1 MKSLTLKAGPVTL
14 RSIGPEDLEDLRR
27 WKNDNR
33 RAFFFKDVI
42 TPEGQKKW
50 YEGYLGRPDDF
61 MFVVE
66 AEGMKVGCMGFR
78 KIEGAADCYNII
90 GAPEGRGKGYL
101 GAAMEAMCGHIE
113 ESLGTV
119 PITCKVLK
127 TNPAVTWYE
136 KRGFKIAADK
146 GDHWIMELA

>member
-1 MKSLTLKAGPVTL
+1 ML
-14 RSIGPEDLEDLRR
+14 RSIGPGDLEDLRR

-33 RAFFFKDVI
+33 QAFFFKDVI

-50 YEGYLGRPDDF
+50 FEGYVERPQDF

-78 KIEGAADCYNII
+78 IIDGAADCYNII
-90 GAPEGRGKGYL
+90 GAPQGRGKGYL
-101 GAAMEAMCGHIE
+101 GAAMEAMCAHIAGKHTRKI
-113 ESLGTV
+113 S
-119 PITCKVLK
+119 CKVLK
-127 TNPAVTWYE
+127 TNPAVKWYE

-146 GDHWIMELA
+146 GDHWQMELA